1 MNDRIEI
8 DISENDVIVFGD
20 FEIAFY
26 HKSDKGK
33 NDMYFAHA
41 QLNTGFIHPFVSLI
55 DNNQI

>member
-8 DISENDVIVFGD
+8 DLSENDVIVFGD

-41 QLNTGFIHPFVSLI
+41 QLNTAFIHQSP
-55 DNNQI
+55 DQNNNNQI